1 MGPVEGVRLVR
12 SYLADVDLA
21 AGIGVIAG
29 ASATSVKLPT
39 APNQQAEGITL
50 QPTPAGQMVPVLEF
64 GEVKAV
70 ADAAIARGQLVMI
83 NATTGKLAPIG
94 AVAGTNY
101 FVVGLALEAAAA
113 QDNDFVLFVNMSRA
127 QG

>member
-94 AVAGTNY
+94 
-101 FVVGLALEAAAA
+101 VVRRHKLFCGRSGLGSCP
-113 QDNDFVLFVNMSRA
+113 QHRTTISFCS
-127 QG
+127 